1 MRDQET
7 FLVVEITLMQNTDY
21 KMILSSNS
29 EISACHW
36 RSSAAASVMFQ
47 IFWSNKELQEF
58 EANFG

>member
-36 RSSAAASVMFQ
+36 RSNAAASVMFQ